1 MSMVKAHQR
10 YYVQIEG
17 KRIRVPGTTT
27 ITGIIGTNKQV
38 LINWANELGLAGI
51 DATKYRDQMAV
62 IGTCA
67 HYLVECDLTGEVP
80 DLSEFSPE
88 VIDKAENALISWYE
102 WQKNHTVEPL
112 IIEGQMV
119 SERYRFGGT
128 IDLYGI
134 VDGVATLLDFKTSKA
149 IYPEHRIQVAG
160 GYSLLLD
167 ENGYEHDVVRILRIG
182 RDESEG
188 FEDHTITNVEA
199 CRRAFLAARDLYE
212 SLKEV

>member
-1 MSMVKAHQR
+1 MSVKAHQR
-10 YYVQIEG
+10 YYITVDG
-17 KRIRVPGTTT
+17 KKVRVPGATT
-27 ITGIIGTNKQV
+27 ITGVIDKSRF
-38 LINWANELGLAGI
+38 LIPWANELGLAGI
-51 DATKYRDQMAV
+51 DATKYRDQTAV

-67 HYLVECDLTGEVP
+67 HYLVECDLTGAVP

-128 IDLYGI
+128 IDLYGL
-134 VDGVATLLDFKTSKA
+134 VDGVPTLLDFKTSKA